1 MYWVQNKQYI
11 DIYEHTRR
19 RCGFEGRTSLH
30 TSKKKK
36 LSKAIVN
43 LYTAYQGFYKN
54 IFEPVRDREQN
65 NYSESKL
72 SRGQLTILV
81 KPQARS
87 HFC

>member
-1 MYWVQNKQYI
+1 MNIPDVGADLKA
-11 DIYEHTRR
+11 EHL
-19 RCGFEGRTSLH
+19 CIQV
-30 TSKKKK
+30 KKKK